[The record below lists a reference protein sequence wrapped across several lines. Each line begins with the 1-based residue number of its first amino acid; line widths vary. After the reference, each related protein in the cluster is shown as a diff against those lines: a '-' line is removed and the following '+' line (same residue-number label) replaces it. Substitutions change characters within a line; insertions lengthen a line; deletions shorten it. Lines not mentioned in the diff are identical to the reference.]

1 MSTILVVDD
10 RASARKILQQKL
22 GKAGHN
28 VVEAEDEDAAAEHL
42 KTNSFDLILTDVR
55 MKTRDSGMEVLRMA
69 REEHSDTPVI
79 LITAYATVPQAVQAM
94 KEGAEDYIERPYS
107 SDELMVKI
115 EKALQKRYLVQEN
128 RFLRGELRLDG
139 DFSDIIGK
147 SEKLQSVLEVVRKVS
162 RSDAAVLI
170 RGESGTG
177 KDLIAQAIHN
187 NSARRD
193 KPFVRAECAAYA
205 EGVLES
211 ELFGHEKGA
220 FTTAVR
226 SRIGRFELADGG
238 TIFLDEIGDISLTTQ
253 LKLLRVVQDK
263 TFERVGG
270 SRLIEVDVRIIAAT
284 SRNLEEAIEKG
295 TFREDLYYRIN
306 VVPVYVPP
314 IRERR
319 EDIPDLACHFMEK
332 FANKVAN
339 RVTDISP
346 EAMDLLMSYNWR
358 GNVRELENAIERAM
372 VLADDD
378 TILPEHLPL
387 PPGMGISQDG
397 QRRGLRPGSG
407 LTEQMDVF
415 ERKLVLEALQQQK
428 WVRSKAAAALGIP
441 RPTLNYKMAKHNI
454 VPPENGSMNL

>member
-10 RASARKILQQKL
+10 KASARKILQQKL
-22 GKAGHN
+22 GKAGYSII
-28 VVEAEDEDAAAEHL
+28 EAEDEDVAAEHL
-42 KTNSFDLILTDVR
+42 RANSFDLILTDVR
-55 MKTRDSGMEVLRMA
+55 MKKRDSGLEVLKMA
-69 REEHSDTPVI
+69 REEHPDTPVI

-94 KEGAEDYIERPYS
+94 REGAEDYIERPYS

-115 EKALQKRYLVQEN
+115 EKALQKGHLVQEN
-128 RFLRGELRLDG
+128 IFLRGELRLDG

-147 SEKLQSVLEVVRKVS
+147 SEKLQDVLEIVRKVS
-162 RSDAAVLI
+162 QSDAAVLI

-226 SRIGRFELADGG
+226 SRMGRFELADSG
-238 TIFLDEIGDISLTTQ
+238 TIFLDEIGDISSATQ

-270 SRLIEVDVRIIAAT
+270 SRLIKVDVRIIAAT
-284 SRNLEEAIEKG
+284 SKNLEEAIEKG

-314 IRERR
+314 LRERR
-319 EDIPDLACHFMEK
+319 KDISDLACHFINK
-332 FANKVAN
+332 FANRVSN
-339 RVTDISP
+339 RVTNISP

-378 TILPEHLPL
+378 TILPKHLPL

-397 QRRGLRPGSG
+397 QWDKPRTGS
-407 LTEQMDVF
+407 LTEQIDSF
-415 ERKLVLEALQQQK
+415 ERQLVLDALQKEK
-428 WVRSKAAAALGIP
+428 WIRSKAAAALGIP
-441 RPTLNYKMAKHNI
+441 RPTLNYKMAKHDI
-454 VPPENGSMNL
+454 VPPEES